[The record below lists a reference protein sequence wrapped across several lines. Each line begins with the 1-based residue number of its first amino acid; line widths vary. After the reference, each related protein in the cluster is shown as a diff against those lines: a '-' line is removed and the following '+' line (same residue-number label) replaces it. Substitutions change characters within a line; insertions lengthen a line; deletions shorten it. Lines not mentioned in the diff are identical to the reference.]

1 MYVCPKSRY
10 RHRDVR
16 LGGLLFLSWR
26 SSTCHKRIT
35 EVEEAFI
42 GGAGASYVC
51 FDYRLRPS
59 RRAGC
64 SRGLHPDIE
73 SEPTLSFGS
82 AARQELEQG
91 LIGRGTVHMAGVP
104 TTVGNGPADHAYEVV
119 TSAEG
124 LRAGLDGRAQS
135 CGKRRFIEF
144 PCAKKS

>member
-1 MYVCPKSRY
+1 MRVGRFRRRLQSACSALLGVGVELVQTDVPSEGGRLRSKRDASIVHPARGGDVGSGGTSRY

-26 SSTCHKRIT
+26 SSTCHKRVT
-35 EVEEAFI
+35 EVKEAFI

-82 AARQELEQG
+82 AARQELLEQTWA
-91 LIGRGTVHMAGVP
+91 LNP
-104 TTVGNGPADHAYEVV
+104 
-119 TSAEG
+119 
-124 LRAGLDGRAQS
+124 
-135 CGKRRFIEF
+135 
-144 PCAKKS
+144 

>member
-1 MYVCPKSRY
+1 MYVLTIECA
-10 RHRDVR
+10 H
-16 LGGLLFLSWR
+16 LGEL
-26 SSTCHKRIT
+26 
-35 EVEEAFI
+35 A
-42 GGAGASYVC
+42 A
-51 FDYRLRPS
+51 
-59 RRAGC
+59 RA
-64 SRGLHPDIE
+64 GLHPDIE
-73 SEPTLSFGS
+73 SEPTLSFVRLRS
-82 AARQELEQG
+82 TASKSWNMG